1 MQKNFLLSFTLIMF
15 FFTHT
20 YSEVISGNATVIDG
34 DTIKINSKKIRLHGI
49 DAPEIKQLCERE
61 FLNFFFFTFKKNY
74 KCGELS
80 KKKLEYFIQ
89 NDKIEC
95 KTEGIDR
102 YKRIIGTCFKNKINI
117 NSKMV
122 RNGYAVA
129 YKKYS
134 KKYTIQQLEAK
145 KDNLGIWQGKFQMP
159 WDWRKRNA
167 KN

>member
-1 MQKNFLLSFTLIMF
+1 
-15 FFTHT
+15 
-20 YSEVISGNATVIDG
+20 
-34 DTIKINSKKIRLHGI
+34 
-49 DAPEIKQLCERE
+49 
-61 FLNFFFFTFKKNY
+61 
-74 KCGELS
+74 
-80 KKKLEYFIQ
+80 
-89 NDKIEC
+89 
-95 KTEGIDR
+95 
-102 YKRIIGTCFKNKINI
+102 
-117 NSKMV
+117 MV

>member
-1 MQKNFLLSFTLIMF
+1 MQKNFLISFILIIF
-15 FFTHT
+15 FLTPT
-20 YSEVISGNATVIDG
+20 NSQIISGNATIIDG
-34 DTIKINSKKIRLHGI
+34 DTIKINGKKIRLHGI
-49 DAPEIKQLCERE
+49 DAPEIKQLCKRD
-61 FLNFFFFTFKKNY
+61 FLNVFFFTFKKKY

-80 KKKLEYFIQ
+80 KNKLEYYIQ
-89 NDKIEC
+89 NNKIEC

-134 KKYTIQQLEAK
+134 KKYIIQQLEAK
-145 KDNLGIWQGKFQMP
+145 KDNLGIWQGEFQMP